1 MAINLDRRIIPQT
14 QLSGLKQVDA
24 SPFVDAGNKAAQF
37 GRDIQNLGV
46 AAGEYLAQQQALH
59 NDNLKVQG
67 EQNFTKKLN
76 AGMQNAEFGE
86 LQADGTRKL
95 PEVTDMGP
103 KAVKAMVKQQLEIL
117 KNIPKLRRP
126 GFLKTTN
133 AQILAAQNKLAG
145 LANTRVK
152 ADARGLDI
160 DFKNDLEANA
170 VKYTPKYLESQKQE
184 YLKRLARGVLTGAY
198 LPDAAARLEET
209 FKEDLADTLQNAKT
223 TQMFQGEFTVEDLER
238 RTKEIGADPDLD
250 PKEISTRIDSIWRRS
265 SAITAKRQTALA
277 AVAKEKSTNARIALY
292 DTLIADELNPDGTGG
307 PQQEDLDQAI
317 EDGLRHAPTIM
328 KFQKM
333 INQNEKVE
341 TLGLDD
347 NSPAQGYLDELGTL
361 ESKALDENWTDIKL
375 SKHVRELQEKVRN
388 EHANSPLEKLTSK
401 ELTTVNAKANSLVKA
416 FKDEGKRNTA
426 NAKSGATQTLKL
438 VFGGTDKA
446 FEDFNFLRNELLSD
460 SIQAAH
466 RLIDG
471 GMDEKTAVEKIRS
484 LVEVTNDEG
493 IVKFDAATFST
504 MIKKARAG
512 TLSETERYNVGQMIL
527 RQKDRIADRA
537 KSAEADKADALKA
550 KK

>member
-446 FEDFNFLRNELLSD
+446 FEEFNSLRNELLSD

>member
-103 KAVKAMVKQQLEIL
+103 KAVKAMVKQQQEIL
-117 KNIPKLRRP
+117 KGIPKLRRP

-133 AQILAAQNKLAG
+133 SQILAAQNKLAG

>member
-1 MAINLDRRIIPQT
+1 MAINLDRRIIQQT

-24 SPFVDAGNKAAQF
+24 SPFVAAGQGFAQF
-37 GRDIQNLGV
+37 GKDVQNLGV
-46 AAGEYLAQQQALH
+46 ATAEYLAQQQALH

-103 KAVKAMVKQQLEIL
+103 KAVKAMVKQQQEIL

-133 AQILAAQNKLAG
+133 SQILAAQNKLAG

-317 EDGLRHAPTIM
+317 EDGLRHAPTIE
-328 KFQKM
+328 KFQKI

-446 FEDFNFLRNELLSD
+446 FEEFNSLRNELLSD

-537 KSAEADKADALKA
+537 KSAKADKADALKA